1 MFSLVE
7 VTEVMK
13 QKGDLEFIQFLNR
26 IHVGNVDED
35 IQNKLKSRLFEKTN
49 KEFLHDK
56 LHVFAEDEFF
66 NRQNKQFLECL
77 SGYTF
82 KIGSIDIVLV
92 NCFSNESLIHAAQNQ
107 KLTNTDDLAKIL
119 E

>member
-1 MFSLVE
+1 MYLLRMNFSTVR
-7 VTEVMK
+7 T
-13 QKGDLEFIQFLNR
+13 
-26 IHVGNVDED
+26 
-35 IQNKLKSRLFEKTN
+35 
-49 KEFLHDK
+49 
-56 LHVFAEDEFF
+56 
-66 NRQNKQFLECL
+66 KQFLECL